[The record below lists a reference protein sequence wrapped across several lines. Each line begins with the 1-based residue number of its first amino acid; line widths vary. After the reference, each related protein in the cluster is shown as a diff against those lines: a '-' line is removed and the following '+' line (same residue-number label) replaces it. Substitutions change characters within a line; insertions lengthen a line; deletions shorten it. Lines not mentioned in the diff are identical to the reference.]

1 MNVSRRQVIIGTGA
15 LGVQLFAPAIARAQA
30 YPTQSVHFICGF
42 PAGGGADVIVRFFA
56 EQMRP
61 LLGKTVLVEN
71 RAGALGNIATEYTAR
86 SKPDG
91 YTIYLAAPSTL
102 AANQHL
108 LRNPSVDI
116 VNELQITATINRQ
129 PLMVAVHTS
138 SPHKTIAE
146 LTAAMK
152 AKGEKASFA
161 YASPSAKVVGALYN
175 QKAGLQAADVAY
187 RTGADY
193 LNDLASGQIDFA
205 IPDNVTAI
213 TQANAGRMRIL
224 AVSTGERL
232 QAAPELPTM
241 TELGY
246 PMNLVSWWAAMV
258 PAATPRPI
266 INQLNIWFSQVVAG
280 DEGKKFLNGI
290 ASDPWVN
297 KPDDAQ
303 GYWRQEIKNWAE
315 YVKLAK
321 IEQQG

>member
-1 MNVSRRQVIIGTGA
+1 
-15 LGVQLFAPAIARAQA
+15 
-30 YPTQSVHFICGF
+30 
-42 PAGGGADVIVRFFA
+42 
-56 EQMRP
+56 MRP
-61 LLGKTVLVEN
+61 LLGKPVVVEN
-71 RAGALGNIATEYTAR
+71 RAGALGNIATEYTAK

-91 YTIYLAAPSTL
+91 HTIYLAAPSTL

-108 LRNPSVDI
+108 LKNPSVDI
-116 VNELQITATINRQ
+116 INELRIVATINKQ
-129 PLMVAVHTS
+129 PLMVAVHTT
-138 SPHKTIAE
+138 SPYKTLAD

-152 AKGEKASFA
+152 AKGDKASYA

-193 LNDLASGQIDFA
+193 FNDLASGQIDFA
-205 IPDNVTAI
+205 IPDNVTAV
-213 TQANAGRMRIL
+213 TQEKAGRMRIL

-232 QAAPELPTM
+232 QAAPQLPTM

-258 PAATPRPI
+258 PAATPAPI
-266 INQLNIWFSQVVAG
+266 LNQLNIWFSQVVSGPEARN
-280 DEGKKFLNGI
+280 FLNGI
-290 ASDPWVN
+290 ASDPWIN

-303 GYWRQEIKNWAE
+303 AFWREEIKNWAE

-321 IEQQG
+321 IEPQG

>member
-1 MNVSRRQVIIGTGA
+1 MNVSRRQVIIGAGA
-15 LGVQLFAPAIARAQA
+15 AGAQLFTPSIGRAQA
-30 YPTQSVHFICGF
+30 YPAQNVHFICGF

-61 LLGKTVLVEN
+61 LLGKPVLVEN

-108 LRNPSVDI
+108 LKNPSVDI
-116 VNELQITATINRQ
+116 INELKIVATINRQ
-129 PLMVAVHTS
+129 PLMVAVHTNS
-138 SPHKTIAE
+138 THKTLAE
-146 LTAAMK
+146 LTVAMK
-152 AKGEKASFA
+152 TKGDKASYA

-175 QKAGLQAADVAY
+175 QKANLQAADVAY

-193 LNDLASGQIDFA
+193 FNDLSSGQIDFA
-205 IPDNVTAI
+205 IPDNVTAV

-258 PAATPRPI
+258 PSATPAPI
-266 INQLNIWFSQVVAG
+266 ISQLNIWFSQVVAS
-280 DEGKKFLNGI
+280 EEAKKFLNGI
-290 ASDPWVN
+290 ASDPWIN

-303 GYWRQEIKNWAE
+303 TYWRQEIKNWAE

-321 IEQQG
+321 IEPQG